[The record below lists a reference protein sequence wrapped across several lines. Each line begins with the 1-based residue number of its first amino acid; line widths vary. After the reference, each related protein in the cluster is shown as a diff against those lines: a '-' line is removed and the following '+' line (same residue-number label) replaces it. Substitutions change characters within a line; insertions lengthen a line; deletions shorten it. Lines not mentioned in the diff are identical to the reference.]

1 MKPNK
6 LTSILSI
13 TATTLA
19 LSMSMAHEINA
30 APTVDL
36 TTANSGT
43 ITSGSHAL
51 EFIFD
56 QTQPSGTGVLNSF
69 LRIQKNGNEQG
80 YNTDINNI
88 LDNKN
93 GNFTHDVKFGD
104 LQSINGFYN
113 FVLDIGEPVAQ
124 GGSLLSLDG
133 LKFFSS
139 TTGGQSS
146 ELVDSNGNAS
156 GIAGTLLWD
165 MDATVDNYVLLD
177 ANRNGKPGNGVS
189 DMLLKVP
196 EAVFAGQNSSDF
208 FTLWSRFGLQAGAT
222 SGSGSAGTFEEWAYL
237 GTGTGNPNEIPE
249 PASLL
254 LIGTGLLGFAAI
266 RRRRLA

>member
-1 MKPNK
+1 MRWGLSLIKP
-6 LTSILSI
+6 
-13 TATTLA
+13 
-19 LSMSMAHEINA
+19 
-30 APTVDL
+30 
-36 TTANSGT
+36 
-43 ITSGSHAL
+43 
-51 EFIFD
+51 
-56 QTQPSGTGVLNSF
+56 QPSGTGVLNSF
-69 LRIQKNGNEQG
+69 LRIQQSGNEQG
-80 YNTDINNI
+80 YNTNTNNI
-88 LDNKN
+88 FDNKN
-93 GNFTHDVKFGD
+93 GNFTHDVKFSD
-104 LQSINGFYN
+104 LQSIDGFYN
-113 FVLDIGEPVAQ
+113 FVLDIGEPVAR

-156 GIAGTLLWD
+156 GIAGTLLWN

-177 ANRNGKPGNGVS
+177 ADRNGKPGNGVS

-208 FTLWSRFGLQAGAT
+208 FILWSRFGLQAGAT

-237 GTGTGNPNEIPE
+237 KTKPGNPNEIPE
-249 PASLL
+249 PVSLL
-254 LIGTGLLGFAAI
+254 LIGTGLLGFAAV